1 MLMNAQDLVSLQLKL
16 PTSRGSQDLALSS
29 VHGRLRSLSFHGSS
43 LTGEPITGQASTKD
57 FLKRHPE
64 IKYLDLCTQTTLEL
78 DDEDLPNLCVVSVD
92 HTTLDA
98 VPNLFSP
105 TAERPVKALRLTQ
118 MPHLTTNTVF
128 TLTSAV
134 ARTLKFLH
142 LDSSIFSFRA
152 NLSYFADLLHT
163 LPELVELRLGAESSC
178 AFQLQHKLCEQDLVQ
193 YLKTL
198 TDESAPSLQAISFVD
213 SRGKQ
218 LTQLCI
224 NKLPPTPPSLKH
236 IAWDVSGT
244 RYLYEIVEK
253 SHSASRAVLVNE
265 SPSKV
270 PRLWIQES
278 VMDHFGT
285 EVDGW

>member
-1 MLMNAQDLVSLQLKL
+1 MLVLLQNTFTSNPYSRLRSLRMDLSKANAWNNARFQDMLMNAQDLVSLQLKL

-78 DDEDLPNLCVVSVD
+78 DDDDLPNLCVVSVD

-152 NLSYFADLLHT
+152 NLSGFADLLHT

-178 AFQLQHKLCEQDLVQ
+178 AFQLQHKLCEQDLVRV
-193 YLKTL
+193 L
-198 TDESAPSLQAISFVD
+198 
-213 SRGKQ
+213 SRF
-218 LTQLCI
+218 
-224 NKLPPTPPSLKH
+224 S
-236 IAWDVSGT
+236 
-244 RYLYEIVEK
+244 YLYLTLGSRTTGTIPQNINRRICAVI
-253 SHSASRAVLVNE
+253 ASYQLR
-265 SPSKV
+265 
-270 PRLWIQES
+270 
-278 VMDHFGT
+278 
-285 EVDGW
+285 